1 MRKCKRSLCV
11 LGISLA
17 CGVSFVASARANSF
31 AVGDVFV
38 SVGNGK
44 VNEYTPTGTLV
55 QTLDDATGAAYL
67 TGSAFDSS
75 GNFYVTN
82 DSAAT
87 ISKFNSSG
95 ALVNS
100 IWAVSCCSPES
111 IAPASMVP
119 YAGTLFVGEQ
129 FQTGTILQYDSSG
142 TLIHTYVVGG
152 TNSSGNGGAN
162 WIDFKDADTILYSG
176 GGSNIRSFNIT
187 TNTQN
192 PDFFSNTAATN
203 NALRVITGGAFAGD
217 VLVAQNTQ
225 AELFSSAGAP
235 LMTYTLPGN
244 AGSDFALTLDPNG
257 TDFWTSDSANGT
269 VWEVNIATGAIDEQ
283 WVSTGLH
290 PGLGLSVFGPPSP
303 VPEPGTLSLV
313 GLGLVAVVAK
323 LRKRLS

>member
-1 MRKCKRSLCV
+1 MRKCKLRLC
-11 LGISLA
+11 LLAISLA
-17 CGVSFVASARANSF
+17 CGVSVVPGARANAF
-31 AVGDVFV
+31 GVGDVFV

-95 ALVNS
+95 VLVNS

-111 IAPASMVP
+111 IVPASMAP

-152 TNSSGNGGAN
+152 TNIGGNGGAN
-162 WIDFKDADTILYSG
+162 WIDFKDANTILYDG
-176 GGSNIRSFNIT
+176 GGNNIRSFNIT

-192 PDFFSNTAATN
+192 PDFATTAASN

-217 VLVAQNTQ
+217 VLVAENTQ
-225 AELFSSAGAP
+225 AELFSSTGVP
-235 LMTYTLPGN
+235 VRTYTLPGN
-244 AGSDFALTLDPNG
+244 AGSDFALALDPNG
-257 TDFWTSDSANGT
+257 TDFWTSDGANGT

-290 PGLGLSVFGPPSP
+290 PGLGLSVYSPPP
-303 VPEPGTLSLV
+303 AVPEPGTLSLF
-313 GLGLVAVVAK
+313 GPGLVAVAAK